1 MVRGVHG
8 FGAFGASGMEN
19 EAIEPERDRLSSRAI
34 IVPRQLNGAD
44 VRSTRYVA
52 ISRAD
57 LLKDSSLWEISPT
70 TSRFP

>member
-34 IVPRQLNGAD
+34 VVPRQLDGAD

-52 ISRAD
+52 KFSC
-57 LLKDSSLWEISPT
+57 
-70 TSRFP
+70 